1 MDVQKRSA
9 LNRKQKRFMLF
20 SKPIKAI
27 AKLICNDK
35 DDKPVVKA
43 YLHPTKGWKGNKKII
58 AAKGYKTRKF
68 GRNK

>member
-1 MDVQKRSA
+1 MDIQKRSA

-20 SKPIKAI
+20 SKPIHAI
-27 AKLICNDK
+27 AKLICKDK
-35 DDKPVVKA
+35 NGESVTKA
-43 YLHPTKGWKGNKKII
+43 YLYPTKGWKGNKKII